1 MNLVIKGKC
10 TSSYAAVHKDF
21 MKLSETRAQCCDE
34 SKTIISKID
43 EHNFIVLMFDVDMS
57 KLKELLSTPENWE
70 LFLSRGDV
78 TKLKSP
84 RTMTFS
90 RWFSEI
96 LFDDE
101 YIYDIMFGCLG
112 FP

>member
-57 KLKELLSTPENWE
+57 KLEELLSTPERDEVIKLNGISNE
-70 LFLSRGDV
+70 MFQFSPLS
-78 TKLKSP
+78 
-84 RTMTFS
+84 
-90 RWFSEI
+90 
-96 LFDDE
+96 
-101 YIYDIMFGCLG
+101 
-112 FP
+112 

>member
-43 EHNFIVLMFDVDMS
+43 EHNFIVLMFDVEMS
-57 KLKELLSTPENWE
+57 KLKELLSTPERDEVIILNGISNE
-70 LFLSRGDV
+70 MFQFSPLS
-78 TKLKSP
+78 
-84 RTMTFS
+84 
-90 RWFSEI
+90 
-96 LFDDE
+96 
-101 YIYDIMFGCLG
+101 
-112 FP
+112 